1 MISKELNLVE
11 LDEKQ
16 KNMDIL
22 NSKINLILPELM
34 SRNMKLGERLK
45 NKLKVSTLFN
55 NIEHRNKKY
64 LKGFIFS
71 SNKRANDLKTGL
83 DINKAIKQ
91 SNKKLS
97 LLYNQMKDD
106 FILKNSDILLRE
118 KKLLNENTEQET
130 HLKINECIHTLKNAI
145 KSPMTIRVPTPKK
158 LMKSM
163 SEEELQKAKDLI
175 GNTIIKEENDIQ
187 DRINNYINKMRIS
200 FDNKNFELNKIKIK
214 KDFSKYAENM
224 NIDYNIKFINYTKPK
239 PLQIKDKENANLVR
253 IKKFLYPSYF
263 DIDIKK
269 STKDLSQNSNVSLKK
284 CISMNDIYNTPQNL
298 KNLSLNNKTI
308 GNKLNNIDVNGKDT
322 MEVLNSLVGQGEYLS
337 ERLAQKLEK
346 VNSLIEINLPYPS
359 NYGMILNYLNK
370 NNNVKNDND
379 NNKKIE
385 LYSPSSVGK
394 NKNHYKKIKITP
406 FMRSKLLSLKDD
418 IKNKRFEFEKYTPD
432 NKSLPILNSQ
442 NTFNTN
448 EKDIKNKK
456 IIYENSNENNDSN
469 NKSKIKKV
477 FITSKM

>member
-1 MISKELNLVE
+1 
-11 LDEKQ
+11 
-16 KNMDIL
+16 
-22 NSKINLILPELM
+22 
-34 SRNMKLGERLK
+34 
-45 NKLKVSTLFN
+45 
-55 NIEHRNKKY
+55 
-64 LKGFIFS
+64 
-71 SNKRANDLKTGL
+71 
-83 DINKAIKQ
+83 
-91 SNKKLS
+91 
-97 LLYNQMKDD
+97 
-106 FILKNSDILLRE
+106 
-118 KKLLNENTEQET
+118 
-130 HLKINECIHTLKNAI
+130 
-145 KSPMTIRVPTPKK
+145 MTIRVPTPKK

-298 KNLSLNNKTI
+298 KNLSLNNKTF